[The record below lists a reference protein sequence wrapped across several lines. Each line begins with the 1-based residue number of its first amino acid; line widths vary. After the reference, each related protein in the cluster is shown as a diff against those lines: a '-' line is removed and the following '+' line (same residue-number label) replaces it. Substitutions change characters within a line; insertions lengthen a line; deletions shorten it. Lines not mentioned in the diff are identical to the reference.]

1 MKESTGNMPTWLIT
15 GCSTGL
21 GRHLAQAVLKRG
33 WNAVVT
39 ARNPSTVRD
48 IAAPYPNTALAL
60 ALDVTDRTQVAEA
73 VRQAEARFGTVDV
86 LVNNAGHG
94 YRAAVE
100 EADEGDVDELFAT
113 NFFGPVALIKA
124 VLPGMRARRS
134 GTIVNVS
141 SIAGRFAP
149 PGSGYYSAT
158 KFALEGMSDA
168 LRKEVGPLGI
178 KVIVVEPGAF
188 RTDFAGRSLRQSLTA
203 IADYADTAGQRRKD
217 NDTSHG
223 HQQGDPARGAQVV
236 IKAVEAPDAPFRLL
250 LGRDAIQVIRTEL
263 DAQRTELDKWEETSV
278 TTDFPV

>member
-1 MKESTGNMPTWLIT
+1 MADYRGSTLVARSGGVERGNASLP
-15 GCSTGL
+15 
-21 GRHLAQAVLKRG
+21 AD
-33 WNAVVT
+33 
-39 ARNPSTVRD
+39 PFRD

-141 SIAGRFAP
+141 RSPAASHRRAP
-149 PGSGYYSAT
+149 
-158 KFALEGMSDA
+158 
-168 LRKEVGPLGI
+168 
-178 KVIVVEPGAF
+178 
-188 RTDFAGRSLRQSLTA
+188 
-203 IADYADTAGQRRKD
+203 
-217 NDTSHG
+217 
-223 HQQGDPARGAQVV
+223 
-236 IKAVEAPDAPFRLL
+236 
-250 LGRDAIQVIRTEL
+250 
-263 DAQRTELDKWEETSV
+263 V
-278 TTDFPV
+278 TTPPQNLPWRGCRTRSARRSAP